1 MSLSRQ
7 QVAER
12 AGVGPEFV
20 GRLVDEGLLAAADDG
35 AFTDG
40 DARRARIFQ
49 GLERAGLPLE
59 TIAEAVDRGALDFA
73 YLDRKVYDRFAG
85 LSTSSFREVSE
96 REDVPLDLLLVVREA
111 MGFAQADPDDAMR
124 EDELQLVPLIR
135 LQLTRGFDPAVSERW
150 LRVYGD
156 ALRRITETETQWW
169 RTQISQP
176 QLDAGMTEV
185 EKQELI
191 AEWGDEFDALMDQA
205 LLAIYHAN
213 QEHNWTENLIEEIE
227 SALDRAGL
235 RARMQTTPAICF
247 LDIAGF
253 TDLVEH
259 QGDEAA
265 AALAAR
271 LEPLVTR
278 SAERHGGKVVKWLGD
293 GVMLHFGDAEGAASA
308 ALDMLEAVTDA
319 GLPAAHVGIHAGPVV
334 FQGGDYFGRT
344 VNLAARILDQA
355 RAGQA
360 LVSDEVAASIDRDG
374 FVVEPIGPV
383 ELKGVARPVRL
394 HEVQRRS

>member
-1 MSLSRQ
+1 
-7 QVAER
+7 
-12 AGVGPEFV
+12 
-20 GRLVDEGLLAAADDG
+20 
-35 AFTDG
+35 
-40 DARRARIFQ
+40 
-49 GLERAGLPLE
+49 
-59 TIAEAVDRGALDFA
+59 
-73 YLDRKVYDRFAG
+73 
-85 LSTSSFREVSE
+85 
-96 REDVPLDLLLVVREA
+96 
-111 MGFAQADPDDAMR
+111 MGFAQAEPDDAMR

-135 LQLTRGFDPAVSERW
+135 LQLTRGFDPVVSERW

-169 RTQISQP
+169 STQISQP
-176 QLDAGMTEV
+176 RLDAGMSEV

-227 SALDRAGL
+227 SALERAGL

-259 QGDEAA
+259 EGDEAA

-293 GVMLHFGDAEGAASA
+293 GVMLHFGRAEGAVSA

-319 GLPAAHVGIHAGPVV
+319 NLPPAHVGIHAGPVV

-355 RAGQA
+355 RAGQT
-360 LVSDEVAASIDRDG
+360 LVSDDVAASIDRDG
-374 FVVEPIGPV
+374 LVVESIGPV

-394 HEVQRRS
+394 HRVRRRS

>member
-1 MSLSRQ
+1 MGLSEQ

-12 AGVGPEFV
+12 AGVDPGYV
-20 GRLVDEGLLAAADDG
+20 KRLVDAGLLADAADFR
-35 AFTDG
+35 FTDG

-73 YLDRKVYDRFAG
+73 YLDRHVYDRFAG
-85 LSTSSFREVSE
+85 LSGTTFGEVSDLE
-96 REDVPLDLLLVVREA
+96 QIPLDLLLVVREA
-111 MGFAQADPDDAMR
+111 MGFAQAEPDDPMR
-124 EDELQLVPLIR
+124 EDELQLVPLLG
-135 LQLTRGFDPAVSERW
+135 LQLKRGIAPAICERW

-156 ALRRITETETQWW
+156 ALRRITETETEWW
-169 RTQISQP
+169 RTEISQP
-176 QLDAGMTEV
+176 QLDAGMSEV

-191 AEWGDEFDALMDQA
+191 AEWGDEFDALLDRA

-213 QEHNWTENLIEEIE
+213 QDHNWTENLIEEIE
-227 SALDRAGL
+227 SALERAGL
-235 RARMQTTPAICF
+235 WERMRTTPAICF

-259 QGDEAA
+259 QGDAA
-265 AALAAR
+265 AAAIAAR

-293 GVMLHFGDAEGAASA
+293 GVMLHFGGAEGAVSA
-308 ALDMLEAVTDA
+308 ALEMLEAVTDA
-319 GLPAAHVGIHAGPVV
+319 GLPPAHVGIHAGPVV

-344 VNLAARILDQA
+344 VNLAARILEQA
-355 RAGQA
+355 QGGQA
-360 LVSDEVAASIDRDG
+360 LVSDEVATSIDRDG
-374 FVVEPIGPV
+374 VVLEPVGPV
-383 ELKGVARPVRL
+383 ELKGVARPVQL
-394 HEVQRRS
+394 HSVRRRS

>member
-1 MSLSRQ
+1 MGLSHR

-12 AGVGPEFV
+12 AGVDAGYV
-20 GRLVDEGLLAAADDG
+20 QRLVDAGLLAAAADD
-35 AFTDG
+35 AFSDG

-59 TIAEAVDRGALDFA
+59 TIADAVARGALDFA
-73 YLDRKVYDRFAG
+73 YLDRQVYDRFAG
-85 LSTSSFREVSE
+85 LSTSSFREVSD
-96 REDVPLDLLLVVREA
+96 REEIPLDLLLVVREA
-111 MGFAQADPDDAMR
+111 MGFAQAEPDDAMR

-135 LQLTRGFDPAVSERW
+135 LQLTRGFDPVVSERW

-169 RTQISQP
+169 STQISQP
-176 QLDAGMTEV
+176 RLDAGMSEV

-227 SALDRAGL
+227 SALERAGL

-259 QGDEAA
+259 EGDEAA

-293 GVMLHFGDAEGAASA
+293 GVMLHFGRAEGAVSA

-319 GLPAAHVGIHAGPVV
+319 NLPPAHVGIHAGPVV

-355 RAGQA
+355 RAGQT
-360 LVSDEVAASIDRDG
+360 LVSDDVAASIDRDG
-374 FVVEPIGPV
+374 LVVESIGPV

-394 HEVQRRS
+394 HRVRRRS